1 MIRPA
6 QQPLAPEDRVRL
18 SLDQLIRLHGKAR
31 SLRLAGQRRSA
42 RRQGG
47 HRSMQRGRG
56 MSLAEV
62 RPYQPGDDVRRID
75 WRVTARTREPHT
87 KIYEEERE
95 RPVLLICD
103 LGPSLFF
110 ASEGAYKQVR
120 AAEASALLA
129 WLALGSGDQIGGV
142 IVNQEGVD
150 VIRPARRK
158 QTVLRLLA
166 SLAARQQYHAPK
178 PQAPDPSRS
187 SLDHALHEARPIAH
201 TGSRIFVI
209 SDFSRWSDVTASH
222 LGNLARHNAVTA
234 LEITDPLDLA
244 PPAPG
249 QYRIA
254 TPEGPITLDTSDPRV
269 AAGWRQQA
277 EWRQAAKAELF
288 RNAGVEHLRLMT
300 GEEPDATLAG
310 FTGAGGRLR

>member
-1 MIRPA
+1 MSRPS
-6 QQPLAPEDRVRL
+6 QQSPATEDSTRL
-18 SLDQLIRLHGKAR
+18 SLDQLIRLHGRAR
-31 SLRLAGQRRSA
+31 SLKLARQNRPA

-47 HRSMQRGRG
+47 HRSTQRGRG

-62 RPYQPGDDVRRID
+62 RPYQAGDDVRRID

-129 WLALGSGDQIGGV
+129 WLALGSGDQVGGV
-142 IVNQEGVD
+142 IVNQHGMD
-150 VIRPARRK
+150 VVRPARRK

-166 SLAARQQYHAPK
+166 SLAQRQQQHAPS
-178 PQAPDPSRS
+178 PAA
-187 SLDHALHEARPIAH
+187 LDQPGDDLDRALQEARRIAH

-209 SDFSRWSDVTASH
+209 SDFNTWSDTTASN
-222 LGNLARHNAVTA
+222 LGNLARHNTVTA

-249 QYRIA
+249 RYRIA
-254 TPEGPITLDTSDPRV
+254 TARGQVTLDTSDPRL
-269 AAGWRQQA
+269 AAAWRQQA
-277 EWRQAAKAELF
+277 ESRQAAKAHLF
-288 RNAGVEHLRLMT
+288 RQAGIDRLLIMT
-300 GEEPDATLAG
+300 GETPDSQL
-310 FTGAGGRLR
+310 TGLTSPGGRLR